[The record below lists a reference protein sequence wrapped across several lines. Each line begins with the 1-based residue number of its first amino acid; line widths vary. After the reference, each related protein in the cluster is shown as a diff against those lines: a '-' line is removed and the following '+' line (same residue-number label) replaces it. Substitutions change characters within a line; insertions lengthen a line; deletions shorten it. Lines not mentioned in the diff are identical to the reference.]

1 MKRTLEEQILIYSV
15 WIGIIWS
22 FVILFLNRKSFTLLD
37 YDLRI
42 DGGFVNLNDDLV
54 LVLFGL
60 LPYLLVKTYISIQ
73 GKESETKDKEN

>member
-1 MKRTLEEQILIYSV
+1 MKRTFEEQILIYSV

-22 FVILFLNRKSFTLLD
+22 FVILFLNRNHFTLVD
-37 YDLRI
+37 YSQFSQDI
-42 DGGFVNLNDDLV
+42 NLNEDLV
-54 LVLFGL
+54 LALFGL

>member
-1 MKRTLEEQILIYSV
+1 MKRTFEEQILIYSV

-22 FVILFLNRKSFTLLD
+22 FVILFLNRNHFTLVD
-37 YDLRI
+37 YNSFRQDI
-42 DGGFVNLNDDLV
+42 NLNEDLV

>member
-42 DGGFVNLNDDLV
+42 GGGFVNLNDDLV